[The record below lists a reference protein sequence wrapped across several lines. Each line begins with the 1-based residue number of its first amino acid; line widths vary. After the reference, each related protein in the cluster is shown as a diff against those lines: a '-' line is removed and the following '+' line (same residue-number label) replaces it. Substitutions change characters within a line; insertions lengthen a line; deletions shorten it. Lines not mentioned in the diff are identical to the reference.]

1 MRFVGFVYGA
11 ETGSNLRIRNV
22 DVVTQLQVVPRVIA
36 IQEHQM
42 KDAIDFAMRV
52 RKEVFPMLDHE
63 ELPVDLEQFKEH
75 YLDSAVTVF
84 LVAVTEDNEIVG
96 SIGILPYDGRIEA
109 VNGRYPEQSAAEIV
123 KCYVDSKYRRYGIG
137 SLLVRELEKVVA
149 ELHYTT
155 LYLHTHRFLPGAV
168 DFWKRQGY
176 VVVVEQ
182 DDDWQTAHM
191 DKLL

>member
-1 MRFVGFVYGA
+1 M
-11 ETGSNLRIRNV
+11 N
-22 DVVTQLQVVPRVIA
+22 
-36 IQEHQM
+36 
-42 KDAIDFAMRV
+42 DAIDFAMRV
-52 RKEVFPMLDHE
+52 RKEVFPMMDHE
-63 ELPVDLEQFKEH
+63 KLPVDLEQFREH
-75 YLDSAVTVF
+75 YLDSPDAVF
-84 LVAVTEDNEIVG
+84 LVAVTEDNQIVG

-137 SLLVRELEKVVA
+137 SLLVRELENVVA

-155 LYLHTHRFLPGAV
+155 LYLHTHSFLPGAV

-182 DDDWQTAHM
+182 DDDWQTVHM
-191 DKLL
+191 DKLLNK

>member
-22 DVVTQLQVVPRVIA
+22 DFVTQLQAVPRVIA

-109 VNGRYPEQSAAEIV
+109 VNGQYPEQSAAEIV

-182 DDDWQTAHM
+182 DDDWQTVHM

>member
-1 MRFVGFVYGA
+1 M
-11 ETGSNLRIRNV
+11 
-22 DVVTQLQVVPRVIA
+22 TQLQVVPRVIA

-63 ELPVDLEQFKEH
+63 ELPVDLEQYKEH

>member
-1 MRFVGFVYGA
+1 MDF
-11 ETGSNLRIRNV
+11 
-22 DVVTQLQVVPRVIA
+22 VTQLQAVPKVIA
-36 IQEHQM
+36 IQEHQIN
-42 KDAIDFAMRV
+42 DAIDFAMRV
-52 RKEVFPMLDHE
+52 RKEVFPKLDHE

-75 YLDSAVTVF
+75 YLDSADAVF
-84 LVAVTEDNEIVG
+84 LVAVTEEEEIVG
-96 SIGILPYDGRIEA
+96 SIGILPYDGRIEV

-123 KCYVDSKYRRYGIG
+123 KCYVDPKYRRYGIG

-182 DDDWQTAHM
+182 DDDWQTVHM
-191 DKLL
+191 DKSAGQI

>member
-1 MRFVGFVYGA
+1 M
-11 ETGSNLRIRNV
+11 TH
-22 DVVTQLQVVPRVIA
+22 LQAVPRVMA

-42 KDAIDFAMRV
+42 NDAIDFAMRV
-52 RKEVFPMLDHE
+52 RKEVFPMLDHG
-63 ELPVDLEQFKEH
+63 ELPADLEQFREH
-75 YLDSAVTVF
+75 YLDSADAIF
-84 LVAVTEDNEIVG
+84 LIAVMEDNRIVG

-109 VNGRYPEQSAAEIV
+109 LAGKYPEQSAAEIV

-137 SLLVRELEKVVA
+137 SLLVRELENVVA
-149 ELHYTT
+149 EMHYTT

-182 DDDWQTAHM
+182 EDDWQTVHM
-191 DKLL
+191 DKLLQNK

>member
-1 MRFVGFVYGA
+1 MDF
-11 ETGSNLRIRNV
+11 
-22 DVVTQLQVVPRVIA
+22 VTQLQAVPKVIA
-36 IQEHQM
+36 IQEHQIN
-42 KDAIDFAMRV
+42 DAIDFAMRV

-75 YLDSAVTVF
+75 YLDSADAVF
-84 LVAVTEDNEIVG
+84 LVAVNQDEEIVG
-96 SIGILPYDGRIEA
+96 SIGILPYDGRIEI

-149 ELHYTT
+149 ELQYTT

-176 VVVVEQ
+176 VVIVEQ
-182 DDDWQTAHM
+182 DDDWQTVHM
-191 DKLL
+191 DKLVCK

>member
-1 MRFVGFVYGA
+1 M
-11 ETGSNLRIRNV
+11 
-22 DVVTQLQVVPRVIA
+22 TQLQATPRVIA
-36 IQEHQM
+36 IQAHQM
-42 KDAIDFAMRV
+42 NDAIDFAMRV
-52 RKEVFPMLDHE
+52 RKEVFPMMDHE
-63 ELPVDLEQFKEH
+63 KLPVDLEQFKEH
-75 YLDSAVTVF
+75 YLDSADAVF
-84 LVAVTEDNEIVG
+84 LVAVTEDNQIVG

-137 SLLVRELEKVVA
+137 SLLVRELENVVA

-182 DDDWQTAHM
+182 DDDWQTVHM
-191 DKLL
+191 DKLLNK

>member
-1 MRFVGFVYGA
+1 M
-11 ETGSNLRIRNV
+11 TH
-22 DVVTQLQVVPRVIA
+22 LQATPRVIA

-42 KDAIDFAMRV
+42 NDAIDFAMRV
-52 RKEVFPMLDHE
+52 RKEVFPMLDHGK
-63 ELPVDLEQFKEH
+63 LPVDLEQFKER
-75 YLDSAVTVF
+75 YLDAADAVF
-84 LVAVTEDNEIVG
+84 LVAVTEDKEIVG
-96 SIGILPYDGRIEA
+96 SIGILPYNGRIE
-109 VNGRYPEQSAAEIV
+109 VLNGRYPEQSAAEIV

-137 SLLVRELEKVVA
+137 SLLVRELENVVA

-182 DDDWQTAHM
+182 DDDWQTVHM
-191 DKLL
+191 DKLLQNK